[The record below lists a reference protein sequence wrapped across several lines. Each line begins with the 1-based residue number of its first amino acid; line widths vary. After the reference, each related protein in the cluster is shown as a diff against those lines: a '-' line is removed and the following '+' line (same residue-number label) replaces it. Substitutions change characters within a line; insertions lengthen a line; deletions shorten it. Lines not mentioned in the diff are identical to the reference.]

1 MVLEQLVL
9 QNLQRVV
16 AYAQDDEDEFVR
28 CVMENKTA
36 VQKTERE
43 QARRK
48 LEKQEWRISELDRII
63 QQLYED
69 RVAGALSVERF
80 TRLSEGYEKEQAD
93 LKQSAE
99 ELRGVVAEAEAQT
112 VNVQNFLKIV
122 KKYTEPTE
130 LTPALLREFVEKVVV
145 HAPDKSSGH
154 RTQRIDV
161 HYNFIGEID
170 FSPEFSRYSKT
181 TTA

>member
-1 MVLEQLVL
+1 MVQEQLVL

-16 AYAQDDEDEFVR
+16 AYVQEGEAEFVR

-36 VQKTERE
+36 VQKAERE

-48 LEKQEWRISELDRII
+48 LEKQERRISELDRII

-69 RVAGALSVERF
+69 RVAGVLSAEQF
-80 TRLSEGYEKEQAD
+80 AKLSEGYEKEQEM
-93 LKQSAE
+93 LKQSAK
-99 ELRGVVAEAEAQT
+99 ELQTVVNEIETQA
-112 VNVQNFLKIV
+112 VNVQSFLKIV
-122 KKYTEPTE
+122 RKYTAPTE
-130 LTPALLREFVEKVVV
+130 LAPALLREFVEKVVA
-145 HAPDKSSGH
+145 HTPDKSSGH

-161 HYNFIGEID
+161 HYNFIGKID
-170 FSPEFSRYSKT
+170 FSPEYGRNSKQ